1 MAERYR
7 PGLLATD
14 LGLDGG
20 PILDVTPR
28 GIAVVV
34 DGRLLGYT
42 SADELRAIVKSADEQ
57 CPTCGQPKDWRPEL
71 AAQIRRL
78 T

>member
-1 MAERYR
+1 MSERYR
-7 PGLLATD
+7 PGPVSTD
-14 LGLDGG
+14 MGLDGG
-20 PILDVTPR
+20 PIFDVTTR
-28 GIAVVV
+28 GIAIVVH
-34 DGRLLGYT
+34 GQLLGYT
-42 SADELRAIVKSADEQ
+42 TADELRAVARQAEET